1 MAGHIFYLK
10 RFSVISWFFFFK
22 DQVLKKNIARI
33 RNKNQQ
39 LNKRNP
45 KERERETYSETPSR
59 ISFAEHDL
67 LWKNERIAHC
77 FKLLLKKESLFLHF
91 NFNSINFAKDPP
103 LKSRDVGASQK
114 KNSTL
119 PGWWFLPLG
128 SPCGAWS
135 ARSRDSE
142 ASRWW
147 CWCSWCFPEGKA
159 KLVADFWRERG
170 PGCFVFFF
178 RGGKELLKMTILFSS
193 WKKKL
198 HHFPAPLQKKLWN
211 ENSSFLW
218 NCKRESENCGKLKFH
233 IVLYDFFV
241 VFKFQY
247 PDLRMNDSLLPA
259 SQPHGQSPIRGMF
272 GSFRNFRVGRYTSKL
287 FFWKYTSLGVY

>member
-1 MAGHIFYLK
+1 MIFLEK
-10 RFSVISWFFFFK
+10 WK
-22 DQVLKKNIARI
+22 DRPLFQTLIKEINI
-33 RNKNQQ
+33 
-39 LNKRNP
+39 
-45 KERERETYSETPSR
+45 
-59 ISFAEHDL
+59 
-67 LWKNERIAHC
+67 
-77 FKLLLKKESLFLHF
+77 FLHF
-91 NFNSINFAKDPP
+91 NFNFINFGKKTIP
-103 LKSRDVGASQK
+103 LKSREVGASQK
-114 KNSTL
+114 KNL
-119 PGWWFLPLG
+119 PLPSPRVVFTLG

-147 CWCSWCFPEGKA
+147 CWCSWCFPRRQGKVVAGWFLEGKG
-159 KLVADFWRERG
+159 V
-170 PGCFVFFF
+170 PSCFVFFF
-178 RGGKELLKMTILFSS
+178 FAVE
-193 WKKKL
+193 KKL
-198 HHFPAPLQKKLWN
+198 ENDDTFVCLLEKKDYITFPAPLQKKLWN

-272 GSFRNFRVGRYTSKL
+272 GSFRNFGLEDTPPNFFFGNIHPSEFTSWW
-287 FFWKYTSLGVY
+287 F

>member
-1 MAGHIFYLK
+1 MLGRA
-10 RFSVISWFFFFK
+10 
-22 DQVLKKNIARI
+22 KK
-33 RNKNQQ
+33 K
-39 LNKRNP
+39 
-45 KERERETYSETPSR
+45 T
-59 ISFAEHDL
+59 
-67 LWKNERIAHC
+67 
-77 FKLLLKKESLFLHF
+77 
-91 NFNSINFAKDPP
+91 
-103 LKSRDVGASQK
+103 
-114 KNSTL
+114 STL
-119 PGWWFLPLG
+119 PRVGSPLG

-135 ARSRDSE
+135 ARSRDLE

-147 CWCSWCFPEGKA
+147 CWYSWCLPRRQGKVSGWFLEGKGSQVV
-159 KLVADFWRERG
+159 L
-170 PGCFVFFF
+170 CFFF
-178 RGGKELLKMTILFSS
+178 RCGKKHENDDTFFLLE
-193 WKKKL
+193 KKIIYIT
-198 HHFPAPLQKKLWN
+198 FPPSKKGLWN

-287 FFWKYTSLGVY
+287 FFGKYTSLGVY